1 MRKINNEII
10 DYIAREV
17 GENLR
22 TFPEIMRYEKHLSIE
37 ELDNIGIIFNYIK
50 MEYIDMYINVDNS
63 ELDER
68 IEIILRRVKIIINNF
83 KWSDFDKFHFLDVF
97 ERNLKEFKNKLLS
110 GGSK

>member
-1 MRKINNEII
+1 MREINNEVIDII
-10 DYIAREV
+10 GSKV

-22 TFPEIMRYEKHLSIE
+22 TFPEIMRYEKYLSIE

-50 MEYIDMYINVDNS
+50 MEYIDMYNNVDNS

-97 ERNLKEFKNKLLS
+97 ERNLKEFKNELLS
-110 GGSK
+110 K